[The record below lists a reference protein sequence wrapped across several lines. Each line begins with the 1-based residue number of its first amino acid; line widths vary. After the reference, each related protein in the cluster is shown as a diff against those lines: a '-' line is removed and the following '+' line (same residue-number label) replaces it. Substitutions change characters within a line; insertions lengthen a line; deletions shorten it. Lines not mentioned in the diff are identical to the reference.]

1 MHKNKP
7 YICTIIYK
15 NLTKLIFFAKNYC
28 IIILNVL
35 QCEHQKFKTEKETNK
50 MKKII
55 SLVMCAILLFT
66 CAFALASCADENNT
80 KIGLQSGTTS
90 EMYAKA
96 LKGIEVV
103 SYDTFA
109 LSATDMKNGN
119 VDYVFCDKTT
129 ASAIC
134 AEIDG
139 LKIVPVSLAQ
149 EFYGIAIDKNQ
160 ADLKTK
166 IDAILTEYA
175 AEIQAM
181 AEAFQ
186 KGENKENYT
195 GVVSADKD
203 PSKADKQ
210 LVLATNAEFAP
221 FEYVENKDGVKT
233 YYGIDMEIA
242 KLIAN
247 ELDMELVIEDMKFE
261 TVVGAVGNNGVDIA
275 MSGLT
280 ITAEREQVVNFSKS
294 YFAEDIVIICK
305 AEDTTFDACKTV
317 VDIFAIICNPAE

>member
-1 MHKNKP
+1 MDKSNSK
-7 YICTIIYK
+7 
-15 NLTKLIFFAKNYC
+15 
-28 IIILNVL
+28 
-35 QCEHQKFKTEKETNK
+35 QTEKETNK

-55 SLVMCAILLFT
+55 TLVMCAVLLIT
-66 CAFALASCADENNT
+66 CAFALASCGSKET
-80 KIGLQSGTTS
+80 KIGLQTGTTS
-90 EMYAKA
+90 EMYAKV
-96 LKGIEVV
+96 LNNVEVA
-103 SYDTFA
+103 SFDSFA
-109 LSATDMKNGN
+109 LAATDMKNGN
-119 VDYVFCDKTT
+119 IDYVFCDKTT

-134 AEIDG
+134 GEIDG

-175 AEIQAM
+175 TEIEAM
-181 AEAFQ
+181 AKDFQ

-195 GVVSADKD
+195 GVVSATKD
-203 PSKADKQ
+203 TSKADKQ

-221 FEYVENKDGVKT
+221 FEYVETKDGVKT

-242 KLIAN
+242 KLIAY

-261 TVVGAVGNNGVDIA
+261 TVVGAVGNNSVDIA

-280 ITAEREQVVNFSKS
+280 ITADREKVVNFSKS
-294 YFAEDIVIICK
+294 YFVEDIVVVCK
-305 AEDTTFDACKTV
+305 ADDTTFDACKTV
-317 VDIFAIICNPAE
+317 VDVLSIICNPAE

>member
-1 MHKNKP
+1 
-7 YICTIIYK
+7 
-15 NLTKLIFFAKNYC
+15 
-28 IIILNVL
+28 
-35 QCEHQKFKTEKETNK
+35 

-55 SLVMCAILLFT
+55 SLVICLALCFT
-66 CAFALASCADENNT
+66 FALGLTSCGEENNT

-129 ASAIC
+129 ASALC
-134 AEIDG
+134 TEIDG

-149 EFYGIAIDKNQ
+149 EFYGIAIDKKQ

-166 IDAILTEYA
+166 IDAVLLEHA
-175 AEIQAM
+175 AAIQAM
-181 AEAFQ
+181 AEDFQ
-186 KGENKENYT
+186 KGENEANYT
-195 GVVSADKD
+195 GVVSATKD
-203 PSKADKQ
+203 ASKADKQ

-221 FEYVENKDGVKT
+221 FEYVENNDGVKT

-242 KLIAN
+242 KLIAS
-247 ELDMELVIEDMKFE
+247 ELEMELVIEDMKFE

-280 ITAEREQVVNFSKS
+280 ITAEREQVVNFSTS

-305 AEDTTFDACKTV
+305 ADDTTFDACKTV
-317 VDIFAIICNPAE
+317 VDVFAIICNPVAE

>member
-1 MHKNKP
+1 MCYNVNIQNSKNRKG
-7 YICTIIYK
+7 
-15 NLTKLIFFAKNYC
+15 N
-28 IIILNVL
+28 
-35 QCEHQKFKTEKETNK
+35 NK

-66 CAFALASCADENNT
+66 CAFALASCGEENKT
-80 KIGLQSGTTS
+80 KIALQSGTTS

-96 LKGIEVV
+96 LNGIDVK

-109 LSATDMKNGN
+109 LAATDMKNGN
-119 VDYVFCDKTT
+119 TDYVFCDKTT
-129 ASAIC
+129 AAAIC
-134 AEIDG
+134 QEMDG

-160 ADLKTK
+160 ATLKTQ
-166 IDAILTEYA
+166 IDEVL
-175 AEIQAM
+175 AEHALEIEAM
-181 AEAFQ
+181 AEMFQ
-186 KGENKENYT
+186 NGTASKELFT

-203 PSKADKQ
+203 ASKADKQ

-221 FEYVENKDGVKT
+221 FEYVENNDGVKT

-242 KLIAN
+242 KIIAD

-280 ITAEREQVVNFSKS
+280 ITAEREQVVNFSKP

-305 AEDTTFDACKTV
+305 ADDTTFDACKTV

>member
-1 MHKNKP
+1 
-7 YICTIIYK
+7 
-15 NLTKLIFFAKNYC
+15 
-28 IIILNVL
+28 
-35 QCEHQKFKTEKETNK
+35 

-55 SLVMCAILLFT
+55 TLVMCAVLLIT
-66 CAFALASCADENNT
+66 CAFALASCGSKET
-80 KIGLQSGTTS
+80 KIGLQTGTTS
-90 EMYAKA
+90 EMYAKV
-96 LKGIEVV
+96 LNNVEVA
-103 SYDTFA
+103 SFDSFA
-109 LSATDMKNGN
+109 LAATDMKNGN
-119 VDYVFCDKTT
+119 IDYVFCDKTT

-134 AEIDG
+134 GEIDG

-175 AEIQAM
+175 TEIEAM
-181 AEAFQ
+181 AKDFQ

-195 GVVSADKD
+195 GVVSATKD
-203 PSKADKQ
+203 TSKADKQ

-221 FEYVENKDGVKT
+221 FEYVETKDGVKT

-242 KLIAN
+242 KLIAY

-261 TVVGAVGNNGVDIA
+261 TVVGAVGNNSVDIA

-280 ITAEREQVVNFSKS
+280 ITADREKVVNFSKS
-294 YFAEDIVIICK
+294 YFVEDIVVVCK
-305 AEDTTFDACKTV
+305 ADDTTFDACKTV
-317 VDIFAIICNPAE
+317 VDVLSIICNPAE

>member
-1 MHKNKP
+1 
-7 YICTIIYK
+7 
-15 NLTKLIFFAKNYC
+15 
-28 IIILNVL
+28 
-35 QCEHQKFKTEKETNK
+35 

-55 SLVMCAILLFT
+55 SLVMCLALCFT
-66 CAFALASCADENNT
+66 LALGLTSCGEEST

-90 EMYAKA
+90 EMYAKV
-96 LKGIEVV
+96 LNGVEVK
-103 SYDTFA
+103 SFDSFA
-109 LSATDMKNGN
+109 LAATDMKNGN

-129 ASAIC
+129 AAAIC

-149 EFYGIAIDKNQ
+149 EFYGIAVDKKQ
-160 ADLKTK
+160 AALKTE
-166 IDAILTEYA
+166 IDAFLADNSAKIK
-175 AEIQAM
+175 AM

-186 KGENKENYT
+186 NGTASKEVYT
-195 GVVSADKD
+195 GVVSATKD
-203 PSKADKQ
+203 SSKADKQ

-242 KLIAN
+242 KLIAT
-247 ELDMELVIEDMKFE
+247 ELEMELVIEDMKFE

-280 ITAEREQVVNFSKS
+280 ITAEREQVVNFSTS
-294 YFAEDIVIICK
+294 YFAEDIVVICK
-305 AEDTTFDACKTV
+305 ADDTTFDACKTV
-317 VDIFAIICNPAE
+317 VDILSIICNPAK